1 MTSATLTPPVSS
13 SRAEVLPHPGR
24 LLSEEEFEA
33 WINEKTRAEWVDGT
47 VVIMAP
53 DNLFHSRKNHFLGML
68 LDLFVTRKKLG
79 DVFTPNV
86 QVRLGAQRRRRI
98 PDVCFVS
105 RKNSAAI
112 TETYIDGAP
121 DLVVEIVSPE
131 SESRDWREKFYEYE
145 AAGVR
150 EYWIV
155 DPASQRVEIYALD
168 RKAKYQMQPEKDGKI
183 ASKVLK
189 GFYLRPA
196 WLWQKPEPDVI
207 AILKELGAL

>member
-1 MTSATLTPPVSS
+1 MPTLEAERKSKKTSGPRS
-13 SRAEVLPHPGR
+13 HPGR
-24 LLSEEEFEA
+24 RMSEDEFVA
-33 WINEKTRAEWVDGT
+33 WCDENTRAEWVDGD
-47 VVIMAP
+47 VLVMAP
-53 DNLFHSRKNHFLGML
+53 NNLDHIESSDFLLELMRS
-68 LDLFVTRKKLG
+68 FVRQKKLG
-79 DVFTPNV
+79 RCFSAGLHI
-86 QVRLGAQRRRRI
+86 RLKSPPRRRE
-98 PDVCFVS
+98 PDLMFIET
-105 RKNSAAI
+105 KNLEI
-112 TETYIDGAP
+112 VKKTHVDGSP

-131 SESRDWREKFYEYE
+131 SESRDWREKFFEYE